1 MKKIYSVNLPFRE
14 PFTTVYN
21 DCIIPPLQG
30 DGFRIKADEI
40 FAPANYITKNIW
52 QLINRSSLLI
62 ADITIRNPNV
72 FYELG
77 IAHTIGRDVIII
89 SQNKDDIPFDIQSLQ

>member
-1 MKKIYSVNLPFRE
+1 M
-14 PFTTVYN
+14 
-21 DCIIPPLQG
+21 
-30 DGFRIKADEI
+30 KADEI

-62 ADITIRNPNV
+62 ADVTITNPNV

-89 SQNKDDIPFDIQSLQ
+89 PQNKDDIPFDIQSLQ